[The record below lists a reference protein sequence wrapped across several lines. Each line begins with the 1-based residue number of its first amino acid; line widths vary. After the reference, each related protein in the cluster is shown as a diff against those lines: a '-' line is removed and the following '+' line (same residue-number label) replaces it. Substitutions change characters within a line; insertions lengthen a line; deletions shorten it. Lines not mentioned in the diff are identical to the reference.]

1 MKDASDSLFRITLL
15 CSLWLCMNPAALAQ
29 VGTCEDGTA
38 EAYLETA
45 NVRAR
50 VYNNGPLFWKGGL
63 NLYEVPKDEGVNALF
78 ASHMVIGGLIDGTLH
93 MAASTY
99 GPYEFWPGPLD
110 AEGNPPADCSQYDRI
125 WEINNDDF
133 VQFER
138 DSIFTNNM
146 LNWPWHLGA
155 PVVDG
160 DGNPDNYNL
169 EGGDRPELL
178 GHQTLWWVMND
189 RGNEP
194 TWSELNPIGIEVRV
208 SAFGFN
214 ILSEIGD
221 ITFYRYTILNK
232 NTKPLTE
239 AFLGMWADPDLGAPT
254 DDYFGSDSLL
264 HMGFTYNADNF
275 DQNGYMESPPAIGIT
290 LLKTPQSEVDLLDN
304 NHDGQI
310 DEPNEPASMHAA
322 VRFEGGGGVVGDPG
336 NGNELYTY
344 LKGQW
349 TDGQPFTLGGYG
361 RDYSDSPTRFLYSG
375 DPLSQS
381 FWSAFR
387 PTQESDQPQPA
398 GDVRFMIS
406 SGPFTLPPGEDRDFL
421 VAIVWARGTDHLD
434 SVRKLKAIVG
444 NLQSTPDRYLSSGYQ
459 PDVIEPLPPEPSFVL
474 GFDQNFP
481 NPFTYS
487 TTFRYSLP
495 KTMQVRLAI
504 YDVLGRE
511 MAVVS
516 EGTQEAGVYSQA
528 FDGSRLAPGI
538 YYARIQLDHLQ
549 FSKKLVRIP

>member
-1 MKDASDSLFRITLL
+1 MKHAAASLFRALL
-15 CSLWLCMNPAALAQ
+15 LGSLWLAMPLAAIAQ
-29 VGTCEDGTA
+29 IGTCEDGTA

-50 VYNNGPLFWKGGL
+50 VYNTGPLFWKGAQ
-63 NLYEVPKDEGVNALF
+63 NFYEVPKDGGVHALF
-78 ASHMVIGGLIDGTLH
+78 ASHMVIGGLIDGRLH

-133 VQFER
+133 VQLER
-138 DSIFTNNM
+138 DSVFSSNM

-160 DGNPDNYNL
+160 DGVPNNYNL

-194 TWSELNPIGIEVRV
+194 TWSELNPIGVDVRV
-208 SAFGFN
+208 SAYGFD

-221 ITFYRYTILNK
+221 ITFYRYSILNK
-232 NTKPLTE
+232 NTRPLTE
-239 AFLGMWADPDLGAPT
+239 AFFGMWADPDLGNAS

-264 HMGFTYNADNF
+264 HMGFAYNEDNL
-275 DQNGYMESPPAIGIT
+275 DESGYEEQPPAIGYT
-290 LLKTPQSEVDLLDN
+290 FLKTPNADVDLLDN
-304 NHDGQI
+304 NHNGRI

-322 VRFEGGGGVVGDPG
+322 VMFLGGGGVQGDPG
-336 NGNELYTY
+336 DGNELYTY

-349 TDGQPFTLGGYG
+349 TDGQPFTVGGYG
-361 RDYSDSPTRFLYSG
+361 RDYSDTPTRFLYSG
-375 DPLSQS
+375 DPLTQS
-381 FWSAFR
+381 FWTPFR
-387 PTQESDQPQPA
+387 LTPESEQA
-398 GDVRFMIS
+398 RSMGDVRFMIS
-406 SGPFTLPPGEDRDFL
+406 SGPFTLSPGESKDFL
-421 VAIVWARGTDHLD
+421 VAIVWAQGNDHLD
-434 SVRKLKAIVG
+434 SVRKLKTIVA
-444 NLQSTPDRYLSSGYQ
+444 NLQASPDSYLSSGYQ
-459 PDVIEPLPPEPSFVL
+459 PGLIEPLPPEPSFVL

-481 NPFTYS
+481 NPFSSY
-487 TTFRYSLP
+487 TTLRYSLP

-504 YDVLGRE
+504 YDILGRE
-511 MAVVS
+511 LAVLS
-516 EGTQEAGVYSQA
+516 EGTQEAGVYSQV

-538 YYARIQLDHLQ
+538 YYARMQLDHLQ
-549 FSKKLVRIP
+549 FSKKLVRVP